1 MGLATVFGIWVGAG
15 TRLLFIFVFVTQIL
29 VVICIFSV
37 LSHLRGWQYTKIL
50 RSIGTWLL
58 FAALGYLLIFFT
70 NPCLTARPAKCN
82 NAFEVLGVIL
92 SKTAAVQWT
101 APTLMAGRLETPVD
115 AVFWMLPLLLF
126 AGLPVFLLSLAVLGA
141 VFAPENLKL
150 GLFSTVRPGGWNK
163 ICTGFMVVIVLFQ
176 TLVVPLTVILLR
188 QEIYDM
194 QRQHLYSY
202 ASIAML
208 AGLGFSLV
216 VNAQI
221 VSVGRLHLYRWVVG
235 VGGVFLLFVPLYE
248 GARLWPYNYVYV
260 NAIASIGGIEGRWE
274 TDYWAVSLREAL
286 EYVPKDQPFS
296 AVGPYWAVKPF
307 MADRGSSPQAV
318 RAGSGEV
325 HVIQAYRPGLGWNG
339 LPADCRDIFKIER
352 NIRGHVVPIA
362 QTGICPESLGL
373 GSSYADILAHD
384 P

>member
-1 MGLATVFGIWVGAG
+1 MITVGLTTFLFLLMSNRGFSDKPSRFAPLVCWLSSLGVGG
-15 TRLLFIFVFVTQIL
+15 VLILL
-29 VVICIFSV
+29 
-37 LSHLRGWQYTKIL
+37 
-50 RSIGTWLL
+50 
-58 FAALGYLLIFFT
+58 T
-70 NPCLTARPAKCN
+70 NPCIVSVPSGCSYPLQVFGGLWDKS
-82 NAFEVLGVIL
+82 FSLEF
-92 SKTAAVQWT
+92 S
-101 APTLMAGRLETPVD
+101 APTLVFGRLESPVD
-115 AVFWMLPLLLF
+115 PAFWLLPAVLF
-126 AGLPVFLLSLAVLGA
+126 TGMPIFVLVLAFLGA
-141 VFAPENLKL
+141 VFGPENLRD
-150 GLFSTVRPGGWNK
+150 FNEGG
-163 ICTGFMVVIVLFQ
+163 
-176 TLVVPLTVILLR
+176 PLTRSLASRWVTPACISLVCLQAAIIPIATILTR
-188 QEIYDM
+188 DQVHDM
-194 QRQHLYSY
+194 QRHHLYTYPAIS
-202 ASIAML
+202 AL
-208 AGLGFSLV
+208 AGIGFSLV
-216 VNAQI
+216 LNA
-221 VSVGRLHLYRWVVG
+221 RWLKPHLIQAYRWVVG
-235 VGGVFLLFVPLYE
+235 VGGVLLLFVPLYE

-260 NAIASIGGIEGRWE
+260 NPIASIGGIEGRWE

-339 LPADCRDIFKIER
+339 LPVDCRDIVKIER